1 MERVRGLE
9 PLQDGLKSVIRTPCS
24 AFALWVSIFD
34 SHFRTSNLDAP
45 PMPSRAQ
52 HKYDERSTMCLRK
65 IKHSVFVSDEACGAY
80 TLSMYDRYPSF
91 PACPL
96 SVYWHPMHTY
106 PYSCLT
112 WALSFAC
119 SACTNGCH
127 GWEKRLCIPL
137 KQNMAH
143 PCILSEAFG
152 GHIIPLG
159 APGCVP
165 GGN

>member
-80 TLSMYDRYPSF
+80 TLSMYDRYHSF

-96 SVYWHPMHTY
+96 FIDWHPIHTY
-106 PYSCLT
+106 PCNCLT
-112 WALSFAC
+112 QALSFAC
-119 SACTNGCH
+119 SACMVFAAVRTRYHEWVPCMRKAPTHSPQTEH
-127 GWEKRLCIPL
+127 GPSMHPL
-137 KQNMAH
+137 
-143 PCILSEAFG
+143 
-152 GHIIPLG
+152 
-159 APGCVP
+159 
-165 GGN
+165 